1 MRALHC
7 LGVAA
12 LAAAAFA
19 LTSQPR
25 AQAQDAGQDLAQ
37 TPPMGWN
44 SWNYFHG
51 NVTEQDVKQA
61 ADALV
66 STGMK
71 DAGYVYV
78 NIDDTWQGTRNADGV
93 LSANSKFPDMKGLA
107 DYVHSKGLKLGIYS
121 GPGPKTCAGYEGSL
135 DHDQQDAQLYASW
148 GVDYLKYDLCSFRRN
163 MEEQDPNDKAAQ
175 MKMMIAAYAK
185 MDKALKSTGRPIV
198 YSLCQYGWDAV
209 WEWGPS
215 VGGNLWRTTGDIQP
229 NWNSIYDILE
239 EQAGLAKYA
248 GPGHWNDPDM
258 LEVGNGMRSRF
269 GNGQTRY
276 LSLAEDRSHF
286 SMWAM
291 LAAPLLAG
299 NDLTHMDP
307 QVLQILTNRDVI
319 AIDQD
324 RLGHEATRAYA
335 EGEVE
340 VWTRHLEDGALAIA
354 VLNAGSD
361 RYSSHPF
368 HLNLERLGL
377 HGAQNGK
384 DLWTGKEVTLT
395 NDEPIELASHDIL
408 LVRIPQPK

>member
-1 MRALHC
+1 MRILQSVAI
-7 LGVAA
+7 AA
-12 LAAAAFA
+12 LAAASFA
-19 LTSQPR
+19 LTALPN
-25 AQAQDAGQDLAQ
+25 AQAQSAGLAQ

-44 SWNYFHG
+44 SWNYFHR
-51 NVTEQDVKQA
+51 NVTEQDVKAA

-78 NIDDTWQGTRNADGV
+78 NIDDAWQGTRNADGV
-93 LSANSKFPDMKGLA
+93 LSANDKFPDMKGLA

-121 GPGPKTCAGYEGSL
+121 GPGPKTCAGFEGSL
-135 DHDQQDAQLYASW
+135 DHEQQDADLYASW
-148 GVDYLKYDLCSFRRN
+148 GVDYLKYDLCSYREV
-163 MEEQDPNDKAAQ
+163 MQQKAPNDEAEQ
-175 MKMMIAAYAK
+175 MKMMIAAYTK

-209 WEWGPS
+209 WEWAPS
-215 VGGNLWRTTGDIQP
+215 VHGNLWRTTGDIQA

-239 EQAGLAKYA
+239 QQAGLAKYA

-269 GNGQTRY
+269 GNGQIRY

-299 NDLTHMDP
+299 NDLSHMNQD
-307 QVLQILTNRDVI
+307 VLQILTNRDVI

-324 RLGHEATRAYA
+324 KLGREATRAYA
-335 EGEVE
+335 DGEVE
-340 VWTRHLEDGALAIA
+340 VWTRRLEGGAMAIA
-354 VLNAGSD
+354 VLNAGSN
-361 RYSSHPF
+361 RYSTHPF
-368 HLNLERLGL
+368 HLDLAKLGL
-377 HGAQNGK
+377 HGPQNGK
-384 DLWTGKEVTLT
+384 DLWSGKEVTLT
-395 NDEPIELASHDIL
+395 NNQPIELASHDIL